1 MLAEVVMKCF
11 SRIVIGVLW
20 AGLCTGICAGQAETP
35 PGAGTTAAPN
45 ETKNIVQG
53 RVVQEPGGQG
63 IRKVKVMLIASVSQT
78 TPMYEAITDQ
88 AGQFQVENVEP
99 GEYAVRLERPG
110 YAADAK
116 TKRDKTVNV
125 IAGQNTKDLVFRML
139 AAALIWGKIVDLEGD
154 PVPNVDVMAI
164 GSTGGAT
171 KGNAAALMRA
181 ATNDLGEYRIADLSP
196 GKYIVQATPPKSQ
209 APSAN
214 DKDPTKDR
222 LVYVKTYFPG
232 TLDERQA
239 ATVEVSSGGTAIAN
253 FAVQVSHAYRVS
265 GTVAGVGAQGMAQL
279 MLLAKSGQGE
289 DQNLAEGGK
298 FDFPNVLPGTY
309 HAQVMMVS
317 FGNGQNPSMEM
328 RTIRTPIE
336 VNGSDVVGLQLQLDA
351 GGDVRGRFRVEGEE
365 KINWSELNVA
375 LITVAEGEEEQAAL
389 LVGFTQPSE
398 VQEDGSFEIKNASG
412 GNYQLAVGSRS
423 EKFRD
428 YYTKSVLLGGRE
440 VVDTG
445 FAVSPGMVL
454 DVVVSAKGAGVEGTV
469 VDREGKPAAGASV
482 VTIPASG
489 KLGRPD
495 AYQHAR
501 ADDGGHFVVRGMNPG
516 EFMVLAFEELQGDY
530 RAQEFAKEYEGK
542 GKKVELDEGGKK
554 SVVVKLITE

>member
-1 MLAEVVMKCF
+1 MKCL
-11 SRIVIGVLW
+11 SPIVIGVLW
-20 AGLCTGICAGQAETP
+20 AGLCSGICAGQAETP

-63 IRKVKVMLIASVSQT
+63 IRKVKVTLIARVSQT

-88 AGQFQVENVEP
+88 AGQFKVENVEP
-99 GEYAVRLERPG
+99 GEYAMRLERPG
-110 YAADAK
+110 YAADAN
-116 TKRDKTVNV
+116 TKRDKTVKV
-125 IAGQNTKDLVFRML
+125 VAGQDTKDLVFRML
-139 AAALIWGKIVDLEGD
+139 AAAVISGKIVDLEGD

-171 KGNAAALMRA
+171 TGNTGALMRG

-196 GKYIVQATPPKSQ
+196 GKYTVQATPPKSQ

-214 DKDPTKDR
+214 EKDSTKDR

-239 ATVEVSSGGTAIAN
+239 ATVVVSSGGTAIAN

-265 GTVAGVGAQGMAQL
+265 GTVAGLGAQGMARL
-279 MLLAKSGQGE
+279 MLLAKNGQGE
-289 DQNLAEGGK
+289 EQNLAEGGK

-317 FGNGQNPSMEM
+317 FGNGQNPSMKM

-336 VNGSDVVGLQLQLDA
+336 VNGSDMVGLQLQLDA
-351 GGDVRGRFRVEGEE
+351 GGDVRGRLRVEGEE
-365 KINWSELNVA
+365 KINWSELNVN
-375 LITVAEGEEEQAAL
+375 LVTVAEGEEEPAGL

-398 VQEDGSFEIKNASG
+398 VQEDGSFEIKNASE
-412 GNYQLAVGSRS
+412 GNYQLAVGARS

-445 FAVSPGMVL
+445 FAVSPGTVL
-454 DVVVSAKGAGVEGTV
+454 DVVVSAKGAGVRGTV
-469 VDREGKPAAGASV
+469 VDREGEPAAGASV

-495 AYQHAR
+495 AYQYAR
-501 ADDGGHFVVRGMNPG
+501 ADDSGHFVVRGMNPG

-530 RAQEFAKEYEGK
+530 RTSEFAKKYEGK

>member
-1 MLAEVVMKCF
+1 MKCL

-20 AGLCTGICAGQAETP
+20 AGLCTGICAGQAETS
-35 PGAGTTAAPN
+35 PGAGTTAARN

-63 IRKVKVMLIASVSQT
+63 IRKVKVMLIARVSQT

-88 AGQFQVENVEP
+88 AGQFKVENVDP

-116 TKRDKTVNV
+116 TKRDKTVKV
-125 IAGQNTKDLVFRML
+125 VAGQDTKDLVFRML
-139 AAALIWGKIVDLEGD
+139 AAAVISGKIVDLEGD

-171 KGNAAALMRA
+171 TGNAGALMRG
-181 ATNDLGEYRIADLSP
+181 ATNDLGEYRIADLSS

-214 DKDPTKDR
+214 EKDSTKAR

-279 MLLAKSGQGE
+279 MLLAKNGQGE
-289 DQNLAEGGK
+289 EQNLAEGGK

-309 HAQVMMVS
+309 HAQVMVVS
-317 FGNGQNPSMEM
+317 FGNGQNPSMKT

-336 VNGSDVVGLQLQLDA
+336 VNGSDVVGLQLQLDP
-351 GGDVRGRFRVEGEE
+351 GGDVRGKFRVGGEE
-365 KINWSELNVA
+365 KINWSELNVT
-375 LITVAEGEEEQAAL
+375 LVTVAEGEEEPAVLQ
-389 LVGFTQPSE
+389 VGFTQPSE
-398 VQEDGSFEIKNASG
+398 VQEDGSFEIKDAPG
-412 GNYQLAVGSRS
+412 GNCQLAVGARS

-445 FAVSPGMVL
+445 FAVSPGTVL
-454 DVVVSAKGAGVEGTV
+454 DVVISAKGAGVEGTV
-469 VDREGKPAAGASV
+469 IDREGKPAAGAAV
-482 VTIPASG
+482 VTIPGSG

-495 AYQHAR
+495 AYQYAK
-501 ADDGGHFVVRGMNPG
+501 ADDGGHFVMRGMNPG

-530 RAQEFAKEYEGK
+530 RAPEFAKNYEGK
-542 GKKVELDEGGKK
+542 GEKVKLDEGGKK
-554 SVVVKLITE
+554 SVIVKLITEDDKRP